1 MGGSEKTKSDVK
13 ASRRQFI
20 AAGALTGVALAERRV
35 WSQTEAPI
43 ANKPMLSLAG
53 YAYDR
58 VQGLVDGRVPVE
70 GFHAKFEQANI
81 YALNANAM
89 GGEQA
94 WSVQE
99 IGLHPYMLAYA
110 NDSFRDYAL
119 VPVFPLRMF
128 RHRSIFV
135 RTDGD
140 IKTPAD
146 LRGKTVATPGY
157 SQSSLTW
164 IRGFLKHEY
173 GVLPEEINWVVTSK
187 SSDQGAVSKN
197 ESVFPSGVPIVRGPV
212 GKDESDLLQSG
223 DVDAVFHALEPKA
236 YIDGDPN
243 IVRLF
248 GDYRKIERDY
258 FTKTGIFPIMHAVAI
273 RRDIVKKHPQ
283 LPVAVFN
290 AYSQAKH
297 LMYSDLQKQT
307 AFMMSLPWAGKE
319 LEETRL
325 LLGENFWPYGI
336 KPNRKALEALFLY
349 SYEQGLSKKQLTIEE
364 LFDPTTL
371 ELDDVEA

>member
-1 MGGSEKTKSDVK
+1 MSKSEKSKPGVK

-20 AAGALTGVALAERRV
+20 AAGALTSVALAEDAV
-35 WSQTEAPI
+35 WSQTKAST
-43 ANKPMLSLAG
+43 ANKPKLNLAG

-58 VQGLVDGRVPVE
+58 VQGLVDGRVTVE
-70 GFHAKFEQANI
+70 GFHTVFDQADI

-89 GGEQA
+89 GGKQS

-110 NDSFRDYAL
+110 NDMFRDYAL

-128 RHRSIFV
+128 RHRSIFI
-135 RTDGD
+135 RTDRG
-140 IKTPAD
+140 IKTPAN

-164 IRGFLKHEY
+164 IRGFLRHEY

-187 SSDQGAVSKN
+187 SSDQGTVSKN
-197 ESVFPSGVPIVRGPV
+197 ESALPQGVPIVQGPA
-212 GKDESDLLQSG
+212 GKDESDLWQLG

-236 YIDGDPN
+236 YIEGDPN
-243 IVRLF
+243 IERLF
-248 GDYRKIERDY
+248 DDYRKIERDY

-273 RRDIVKKHPQ
+273 RRDVVKKYPQ

-297 LMYSDLQKQT
+297 LMYRNLQKQT

-319 LEETRL
+319 LEETL
-325 LLGENFWPYGI
+325 DLMGENFWPYGI

-364 LFDPTTL
+364 LFFPTTL
-371 ELDDVEA
+371 ELEEAKL

>member
-1 MGGSEKTKSDVK
+1 MSQSVNLKPSVK

-20 AAGALTGVALAERRV
+20 AAGALASVVLAEDAV
-35 WSQTEAPI
+35 WSQTKAPT

-58 VQGLVDGRVPVE
+58 VLGLVDGRVPVE
-70 GFHAKFEQANI
+70 GFQTNFDQADI

-89 GGEQA
+89 GGKQT

-110 NDSFRDYAL
+110 NDMFRDYAL

-128 RHRSIFV
+128 RHRSIFI
-135 RTDGD
+135 RTDRG

-164 IRGFLKHEY
+164 IRGFLQHEY
-173 GVLPEEINWVVTSK
+173 GVLPEDMKWIVTTK

-197 ESVFPSGVPIVRGPV
+197 ESVLPQDVPIVPGPA
-212 GKDESDLLQSG
+212 GQDESDLLRSG

-243 IVRLF
+243 VERLF

-273 RRDIVKKHPQ
+273 RRDVVKRFPQ

-297 LMYSDLQKQT
+297 LMYSNLQKQT

-319 LEETRL
+319 LEETL
-325 LLGENFWPYGI
+325 DLMGENFWPYGI

-349 SYEQGLSKKQLTIEE
+349 SFEQGLSKKQLTIEE
-364 LFDPTTL
+364 LFFPTTL
-371 ELDDVEA
+371 ELEEAKL